1 MVRFVASF
9 VMCVCLVAGIP
20 AFAQQ
25 SGWLGISIEDQK
37 EAGAVVRKVEP
48 NSPAEKAGLKSGD
61 VILQYNKENVL
72 GAQQLTRLVRE
83 TPVGRSVELRVH
95 RDSGD
100 QTIQITTEEARF
112 PGGFNFQLNLPNP
125 PNPPNPPNLPDLRV
139 LRDKAQQLVLNMPQV
154 EVTTTF
160 VQAGIRVQQMT
171 DQLRTYFGAAANTGV
186 LVSSIEAGSAA
197 EKAGLKPGDVIIA
210 IDGKNIRTP
219 AEFSREMR
227 SANGKASVKV
237 IRDKQ
242 ERELKID

>member
-25 SGWLGISIEDQK
+25 SGWLGISIEDRK

-83 TPVGRSVELRVH
+83 TPVGRSVELKVH

-112 PGGFNFQLNLPNP
+112 PDVFKFQVNP

-139 LRDKAQQLVLNMPQV
+139 LRDKTQQLMLNMPQV

-171 DQLRTYFGAAANTGV
+171 EQLRTYFGAAANTGV